1 MKQINFSPGNDFI
14 QLLVDVTETI
24 LSQYSIYITPLK
36 KTREPEVSWRFQGVW
51 KWNIGLKWV
60 KYNTENYRSVIGKQF
75 DLLNRDFYVP
85 VFSNRYLIVNP
96 F

>member
-1 MKQINFSPGNDFI
+1 MKQINFSRGNDFI

-24 LSQYSIYITPLK
+24 LSQYSIYMPPLK

-60 KYNTENYRSVIGKQF
+60 KYNKKITGQSLANNLTSWTGIFTCLFLVLVILVI
-75 DLLNRDFYVP
+75 D
-85 VFSNRYLIVNP
+85 I
-96 F
+96 